1 MSAAIHFT
9 PVGMTA
15 AGYDEVTRRLN
26 AAGAG
31 NPVGRE
37 YHVCFGTDA
46 SLQVL
51 DVWTS
56 VEAFQKFGETLIP
69 ILTSMGV
76 DPGQPNIQPA
86 HSVIV
91 PGLVAA
97 V

>member
-1 MSAAIHFT
+1 MSVAIHFT
-9 PVGMTA
+9 PVAMTA
-15 AGYDEVTRRLN
+15 AAYDEVIRRLN
-26 AAGAG
+26 AAGAA

-37 YHVCFGTDA
+37 YHVCFGSDT

-69 ILTSMGV
+69 ILKGLGV
-76 DPGQPNIQPA
+76 DPGQPSIQPA
-86 HSVIV
+86 HNIIV
-91 PGLVAA
+91 PAAVAA